1 MHVQDVA
8 GLPERECEYAD
19 LPERRGVRS
28 KWHSLVDPPKP
39 VPNKIVAATFVFQL
53 GFKNWDCKCM
63 YNGMGRTMANS
74 IAHALADG
82 EKAGLVG
89 DWRDGGILGQSGV
102 G

>member
-1 MHVQDVA
+1 MCKCMYRMCGGPSRTRV
-8 GLPERECEYAD
+8 
-19 LPERRGVRS
+19 RRCRS
-28 KWHSLVDPPKP
+28 AWAPRRAEQMALVDPPNRWFENGEVKS
-39 VPNKIVAATFVFQL
+39 
-53 GFKNWDCKCM
+53 WDCKCM

-82 EKAGLVG
+82 EEAGWVG